1 MVETNTPK
9 TKASPISLESVITVV
24 ISEEIKPRRK
34 DTKVGEIFSKYKT
47 GMTKFGGVYF
57 VVEARRCLAVPL
69 QFFRKQEFGLYIFK
83 SYSAHG
89 VC

>member
-47 GMTKFGGVYF
+47 GMTVGKWLESVKPIGGGLSHLRKDVNFGRITLK
-57 VVEARRCLAVPL
+57 AA
-69 QFFRKQEFGLYIFK
+69 
-83 SYSAHG
+83 
-89 VC
+89 